1 MFRYCN
7 VIPRY
12 IMKAISGVDNLATLC
27 RPTNLQTICLY
38 FLQVKTLKL
47 TFYETNSRQSLDI
60 NLSNIFIYCVPV
72 MGLCSQILRERRMT
86 RLIWYHSDQQSHS
99 MLTFKNSLM
108 VSPTWTEISYNFDT
122 FHKSHY
128 QDNIYFNIYKLELV
142 FCLICEWECSDECEC
157 EYTYESPVIVVR
169 TLTPIQAKWNIVHSL
184 DVGNPLIKSA
194 HPILT
199 LTLTRYILST
209 N

>member
-1 MFRYCN
+1 MNFKYDVIFSFDFLYMFRYCN

-72 MGLCSQILRERRMT
+72 MGLCSQILKR
-86 RLIWYHSDQQSHS
+86 
-99 MLTFKNSLM
+99 
-108 VSPTWTEISYNFDT
+108 
-122 FHKSHY
+122 
-128 QDNIYFNIYKLELV
+128 
-142 FCLICEWECSDECEC
+142 
-157 EYTYESPVIVVR
+157 
-169 TLTPIQAKWNIVHSL
+169 A
-184 DVGNPLIKSA
+184 
-194 HPILT
+194 
-199 LTLTRYILST
+199 
-209 N
+209 